1 MEQINLKGLFHKIE
15 KDTFY
20 KVSASGND
28 FIVYLN
34 KEGKITVEEGKLL
47 AQRLCRPK
55 FSVSADGFIML
66 EKPTNPQAQLAWK
79 FYNADGSIAEM
90 CGNGARAVARLAHEL
105 GLVKESFYLET
116 LAGLIFAEVKNKRVK
131 ISLGVPKD
139 LKLDVTVRTEYD
151 LYLVHYVNT
160 GVPHIVLFWDNVDEA
175 PLNKLGP
182 ILRYHEIFKPAGTNV
197 NFVEIVRSEDKAY
210 LKIRTYERG
219 VEAETL
225 ACGTGASASAFI
237 AYKQGLLTPPIELI
251 TKGGEILTV
260 DIDKATDTI
269 YLEGDTHYLFQ
280 FTLFEDA
287 IL

>member
-1 MEQINLKGLFHKIE
+1 MDEMCLKELFDKIK

-34 KEGKITVEEGKLL
+34 YEGKVTLEEGKVL

-66 EKPTNPQAQLAWK
+66 EKPNHSQAQLAWK

-116 LAGLIFAEVKNKRVK
+116 LAGLIFVEVKNKRAK

-139 LKLDVTVRTEYD
+139 LRLDLIVRTEYD
-151 LYLVHYVNT
+151 LYLVHYANT

-175 PLNKLGP
+175 PIQKLAP
-182 ILRYHEIFKPAGTNV
+182 ILRYHENFKPAGTNV
-197 NFVEIVRSEDKAY
+197 NFVEIVKDKDKTY

-225 ACGTGASASAFI
+225 ACGTGASAAAYI
-237 AYKQGLLTPPIELI
+237 AYKQGLLTPPIEIL
-251 TKGGEILTV
+251 TKGGEILIV
-260 DIDKATDTI
+260 EIDKTTDTI
-269 YLEGDTHYLFQ
+269 YLEGDTQYLYQ
-280 FTLFEDA
+280 FTLF
-287 IL
+287 

>member
-1 MEQINLKGLFHKIE
+1 MDQIKAKEIFKKVE

-34 KEGKITVEEGKLL
+34 FDSKVTLEEGKVL
-47 AQRLCRPK
+47 AERLCRPK

-66 EKPTNPQAQLAWK
+66 EKPKNSQAQLAWK

-90 CGNGARAVARLAHEL
+90 CGNGARAVARLAYEL
-105 GLVKESFYLET
+105 AIIQDPFYLET
-116 LAGLIFAEVKNKRVK
+116 LAGLIYAEVKNKRVK

-139 LKLDVTVRTEYD
+139 LKLDLTVRTDYD
-151 LYLVHYVNT
+151 LYLAHYVNT
-160 GVPHIVLFWDNVDEA
+160 GVPHIVLFWDNVEEA
-175 PLNKLGP
+175 PVQKLGS

-197 NFVEIVRSEDKAY
+197 NFVELVREDNKTY

-225 ACGTGASASAFI
+225 ACGTGACAAAYI
-237 AYKQGLLTPPIELI
+237 TYKQGLLAPPIQLL

-260 DIDKATDTI
+260 DIDITTETL
-269 YLEGDTHYLFQ
+269 YLEGDTHFLFQ